1 MATFLFDSI
10 VFGPVKSRRL
20 GTSLGI
26 NLLPTSGKIC
36 SFNCIYCECGLNEE
50 RKPDRKRLPAAR
62 EIDAELRLKLET
74 LMHENNE
81 PDVITFAGNGEPTLH
96 PDFLKIIKN
105 TISARNAYCPGA
117 KVSVLSNSTRIWNK
131 DVIDA
136 LNLVDMN
143 ILKLDSAVE
152 ETVKLINDPNGSF
165 NITDCIE
172 QLKVF
177 KGKLIIQT
185 LFCRGEVNGK
195 HFDNTTE
202 SELTEWIVALRAINP
217 EYVMI
222 YSISRDT
229 PINSIKKVSKD
240 ELLEIGKRLAENNIA
255 FEIA

>member
-20 GTSLGI
+20 GASLGI

-36 SFNCIYCECGLNEE
+36 SFDCIYCECGLNDE
-50 RKPDRKRLPAAR
+50 RIPQKKGLPGAG
-62 EIDAELRLKLET
+62 EIDVELRAKLKELSDQDQP
-74 LMHENNE
+74 

-96 PDFLKIIKN
+96 PDFLQIIKN
-105 TISARNAYCPGA
+105 TIASRDEFCPEA

-131 DVIDA
+131 NVIEA

-143 ILKLDSAVE
+143 ILKLDSALE
-152 ETVKLINDPNGSF
+152 ETVKLVNNPNGNFS
-165 NITDCIE
+165 IRDCIQ

-177 KGKLIIQT
+177 NGKLIIQT
-185 LFCRGEVNGK
+185 LFCRGEVNGV
-195 HFDNTTE
+195 HFDNTTDK
-202 SELTEWIVALRAINP
+202 ELDAWIEALKEIHP
-217 EYVMI
+217 QYVMI

-229 PINSIKKVSKD
+229 PVNSIEKVSRE
-240 ELLEIGKRLAENNIA
+240 ELTAIAGRLKENNIA